1 MPPAFRA
8 PQRRPSAGRL
18 AAGPVGLGCPPTDSA
33 GIIDRIRELE
43 DWKSAASA
51 EQARLAVAFDLL
63 QRREQARLGVPAE
76 KLGAGIGAQ
85 IALARH
91 ESPARGGR
99 LLGLAKALMTEMPHT
114 LTALETGQLN
124 EWRATLLVRETACLS
139 AADRAAVDA
148 ELAADAGTFAGA
160 GDRSLVA
167 AARAAAYRRD
177 PRSVTERA
185 AHAATERHVS
195 LRPAPDTCAYLTALL
210 PVTAGVAVYKALTG
224 HADTL
229 RAAGDPR
236 GRGQLMADALVERT
250 TGTPGG
256 ITGVEIQ
263 LVITDRTLFQGDA
276 EPARLPGYGTVPAGW
291 ARTLINGTVASGRR
305 QSPGTQW
312 SPWTRRR
319 GPEARTETVT
329 ASPAVPPGP
338 GGAAGSADDP
348 AFNLWL
354 RRLYTHPGTGELVG
368 MDSRA
373 RLFPPGH
380 RRFIQARDDTC
391 RTPYCDA
398 PIRHLDHII
407 PWHTG
412 GPTTTDNAAGLCEAC
427 NHTKETPGWRAR
439 PSPEAAPGNRQRQQ
453 AHPRTHHPHRPHL
466 PLHLATP
473 AGNTAPAISRRPAR
487 LRARF
492 PPASPDPGSGEGPQE
507 PQTRCRRG
515 GLSAMRAVQS
525 AMRAGQNASTAQT
538 RVPPS
543 SLTTRRRHITR
554 RECQAHHWAP
564 ALGPGASGREPQVW
578 NSTTTGRAASWA

>member
-1 MPPAFRA
+1 MDGNQGPEVVQAGYGDGGLSRA
-8 PQRRPSAGRL
+8 RSFAA
-18 AAGPVGLGCPPTDSA
+18 AAGLSSAVRSATGSA

-43 DWKSAASA
+43 DRKSAASA
-51 EQARLAVAFDLL
+51 EQARLAVAFELL

-85 IALARH
+85 IALARR

-99 LLGLAKALMTEMPHT
+99 LLGLAKALVTEMPHT
-114 LTALETGQLN
+114 LAALQTGQLN
-124 EWRATLLVRETACLS
+124 EWRTTLLVRETACLR
-139 AADRAAVDA
+139 AADRAAVDE
-148 ELAADAGTFAGA
+148 ELAPDAGTFAGA

-177 PRSVTERA
+177 PRTVTERA

-195 LRPAPDTCAYLTALL
+195 LRPAPDTMCHLTALL
-210 PVTAGVAVYKALTG
+210 PVAQGVAAYKALSG

-256 ITGVEIQ
+256 ISGVEIQ
-263 LVITDRTLFQGDA
+263 LVITDRALFQAGA

-291 ARTLINGTVASGRR
+291 ARTLINGTKGPQSGEGGSSRGHSG
-305 QSPGTQW
+305 SPG
-312 SPWTRRR
+312 P
-319 GPEARTETVT
+319 G
-329 ASPAVPPGP
+329 AVATITDRNGDGQSGGRPGP
-338 GGAAGSADDP
+338 GGTAGSGDDP
-348 AFNLWL
+348 AFTLWL

-380 RRFIQARDDTC
+380 RRFIQTRDDTC

-412 GPTTTDNAAGLCEAC
+412 GETTSTNAAGLCEAC
-427 NHTKETPGWRAR
+427 NHTKETPGWKAR
-439 PSPEAAPGNRQRQQ
+439 PAPGPRHTLEINTPTGHSYHSTAPPLPGTPLRPPATDQPGSEPGSRQ
-453 AHPRTHHPHRPHL
+453 
-466 PLHLATP
+466 LHL
-473 AGNTAPAISRRPAR
+473 IRV
-487 LRARF
+487 RAK
-492 PPASPDPGSGEGPQE
+492 
-507 PQTRCRRG
+507 
-515 GLSAMRAVQS
+515 
-525 AMRAGQNASTAQT
+525 
-538 RVPPS
+538 
-543 SLTTRRRHITR
+543 
-554 RECQAHHWAP
+554 
-564 ALGPGASGREPQVW
+564 ALKIRK
-578 NSTTTGRAASWA
+578 RAAVAAA